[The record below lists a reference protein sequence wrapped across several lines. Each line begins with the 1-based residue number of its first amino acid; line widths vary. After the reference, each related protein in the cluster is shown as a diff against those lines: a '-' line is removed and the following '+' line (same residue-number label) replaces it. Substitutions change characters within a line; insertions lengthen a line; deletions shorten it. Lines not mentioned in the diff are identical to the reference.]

1 MRVRPVSFSGQSPN
15 PTVIDP
21 SRPGVTLINVFRVA
35 PDRCDELLGVLVA
48 ATRDVMRGV
57 PGFVSANFHRA
68 LDGTRVTNYAQWA
81 SRGAFEA
88 MLRDPA
94 AREHMG
100 RAAAIAESFDANL
113 YEVACCERASGEE
126 A

>member
-1 MRVRPVSFSGQSPN
+1 MSAPN

-35 PDRCDELLGVLVA
+35 PDRCDELLTVLVA
-48 ATRDVMRGV
+48 ATRDVMRHV
-57 PGFVSANFHRA
+57 PGFVSANLHRA

-81 SRGAFEA
+81 SREAFEA
-88 MLRDPA
+88 MLQNPA

-100 RAAAIAESFDANL
+100 RCAALAESFDANL
-113 YEVACCERASGEE
+113 YEVACCEAAVRE
-126 A
+126 AT